1 MKTAEL
7 KINGMHCQSCV
18 RRVTAAI
25 EKVDGLKSANVAVG
39 SANVEFDPAKTSE
52 EEIAAAVRAIGFEL
66 PPGETI

>member
-52 EEIAAAVRAIGFEL
+52 EEIAA
-66 PPGETI
+66 